1 MVVLMVVM
9 MVGYWV
15 GGLVASMVGLKVAP
29 LVDVMV
35 GLLDDWWAVSMAV
48 LSVGRTVA
56 VMVVRMAAL

>member
-1 MVVLMVVM
+1 M

-29 LVDVMV
+29 LVDLMV

-48 LSVGRTVA
+48 LSVGRTAA

>member
-56 VMVVRMAAL
+56 VMVVTMAAL